1 MTYHDDPPWDTEE
14 IECEQCGNEA
24 EVPEGNTLCGNCA
37 DDKAFSQIEA
47 PEGGWPRGSDMD
59 RI

>member
-1 MTYHDDPPWDTEE
+1 MPCP
-14 IECEQCGNEA
+14 ECGGRITGHECGQECLDCDW
-24 EVPEGNTLCGNCA
+24 EDIHVP
-37 DDKAFSQIEA
+37 EA

>member
-1 MTYHDDPPWDTEE
+1 MTRQPKPDDAGKDCPECGADVNVYFGGAECTE
-14 IECEQCGNEA
+14 CDWA
-24 EVPEGNTLCGNCA
+24 TSH
-37 DDKAFSQIEA
+37 KIEA

>member
-1 MTYHDDPPWDTEE
+1 MD
-14 IECEQCGNEA
+14 
-24 EVPEGNTLCGNCA
+24 VPEPECPECGGRIEGDVCGTYCLDCDY
-37 DDKAFSQIEA
+37 DDRQAPER

>member
-1 MTYHDDPPWDTEE
+1 MVELTCEHCDREFEWEQRRGPDPDLCSSCREGKAMSA
-14 IECEQCGNEA
+14 IE
-24 EVPEGNTLCGNCA
+24 T
-37 DDKAFSQIEA
+37 

>member
-1 MTYHDDPPWDTEE
+1 MAGEE
-14 IECEQCGNEA
+14 VELECEGCGRLFTWDKSLG
-24 EVPEGNTLCGNCA
+24 PEPDLCNSCREG
-37 DDKAFSQIEA
+37 KAMSSIEP